1 MHIIIFTHPAFLSSQ
16 SMPRY
21 ATMLERGMVERGHSV
36 MIWTATSFFYK
47 ISAPLFLKKWLGYVD
62 QFLVFPLE
70 VKLRLKKLPQ
80 NTLFVF
86 SDQALGPWVPLVADR
101 FHVIHCHDFL
111 AQQSAE
117 GKIVENSVGWSGKIY
132 QKYIRQGYR
141 KGKNFI
147 SISKK
152 TQTDL
157 HHFLGRKPIFS
168 TVVYNGLNQDFALGK
183 PEVARQHIFE
193 KLQVNLASGYV
204 LHVGGNQFY
213 KNRKGVLEIYTA
225 WRKVSDRN
233 LPLMLIGSEPT
244 HELEQLRKKS
254 TFSNDIYFLTNIN
267 DELVKLAY
275 QGATVLLFPSLAEG
289 FGWPIVEAMASGC
302 PVITTNEAPMTEVGG
317 EAAYYINRRPTDE
330 NQVEKWANESA
341 SVLKE
346 LVCLPNDGR
355 EKLINLS
362 IENAQRFEKGIALDQ
377 IETAYKKII
386 ANNRL

>member
-330 NQVEKWANESA
+330 NQVEQWVNESA
-341 SVLKE
+341 TVLKE

-362 IENAQRFEKGIALDQ
+362 IENAQRFEKGTALDQ

-386 ANNRL
+386 ENNRL